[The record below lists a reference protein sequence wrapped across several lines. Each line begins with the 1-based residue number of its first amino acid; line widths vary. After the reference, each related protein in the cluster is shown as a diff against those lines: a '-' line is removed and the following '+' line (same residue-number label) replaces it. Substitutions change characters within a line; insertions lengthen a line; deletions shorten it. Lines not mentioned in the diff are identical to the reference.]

1 MLQWLVEH
9 QWRIQR
15 LQQVQ
20 RHLPEKTPNNGFLP
34 ITHTTED
41 AIEGLHKSSPL
52 HLIWHLTMAH
62 RQILSDNM
70 RVILPMQ
77 VRDNYL

>member
-1 MLQWLVEH
+1 MTYFFYRCLGNKWYAYEHSLTLMLQWLVEH

-15 LQQVQ
+15 VQQVQ

-52 HLIWHLTMAH
+52 HLI
-62 RQILSDNM
+62 
-70 RVILPMQ
+70 
-77 VRDNYL
+77 